1 MDMSIPPK
9 KSADYKTF
17 ALADTGLADDPIAPG
32 GFRYIDNG
40 HPKQRK
46 PRWKRV
52 LL

>member
-1 MDMSIPPK
+1 MSIPPE

-17 ALADTGLADDPIAPG
+17 ALADTGLAGGPIVPG
-32 GFRYIDNG
+32 DFRHVDNG
-40 HPKQRK
+40 HSKQRK